1 MAKEKKEVK
10 LKSEKVQKRET
21 RIKVLK
27 IAILLIILFLII
39 LYFILRVIYETGAFT
54 VSLDPNLEKES
65 GLVMYERLENKQ
77 AKQILSAEELEFMD
91 NISVN
96 WLPQNL
102 NTEGEGS
109 HNGKNYLAYSF
120 YIENQGVETINYWY
134 SILIDDVIKDVD
146 EAIRVMVY
154 RNDERTIYAKAN
166 NTTNEPEEGTEE
178 FYSDDTVV
186 LKPRE
191 NFNPGDIDKFTIVIY
206 LEGDD
211 PECLDNIIGGEMKMH
226 MDITEEHIEA

>member
-166 NTTNEPEEGTEE
+166 KTTNEPETGTEK
-178 FYSDDTVV
+178 FYSEDTVV

-191 NFNPGDIDKFTIVIY
+191 DFNPGDIDKFTIVIY